1 MKADGPVMEQIRPA
15 IGGPWIRYKLT
26 EDSENPGIAIA
37 MPGFSRQKT
46 GDKNHLLC
54 YHKNIP
60 PGGIRKYAVKGYINY
75 MKTKN
80 IATFFAILAAALYA
94 INIPLSKVLLQFV
107 QPTMMAAFLYLGA
120 GVGLF
125 FYGVFTKEKGEKLT
139 KAELPYT
146 IGMIVLD
153 IAAPILLMLGL
164 QRTNSANASL
174 LNNFEIVATSLI
186 AFLAFREKL
195 SKRLT
200 AAIALVTVA
209 SITLSFEGTGSFE
222 FNTGSLLVLGAA
234 CCWGLENNCT
244 RMLSNKSSVQI
255 TTVKGIFSGLGSL
268 MVALM
273 AGERIPGAVWILAAL
288 ILGFVAYGLS
298 INFYIK
304 AQKDL
309 GAAKTSAYYS
319 VAPFLGVLFGVLLL
333 RERPGIQFDI
343 GLAIMIGATVLMVK
357 DTISLQHTHEHSHRH
372 THEHA
377 HGELIHT
384 HEHCHIHSHTHIH
397 GEDESA
403 HGHTHETID
412 GHDHEHTSL

>member
-1 MKADGPVMEQIRPA
+1 
-15 IGGPWIRYKLT
+15 
-26 EDSENPGIAIA
+26 
-37 MPGFSRQKT
+37 
-46 GDKNHLLC
+46 
-54 YHKNIP
+54 
-60 PGGIRKYAVKGYINY
+60 

-80 IATFFAILAAALYA
+80 IATLFAILAAALYA
-94 INIPLSKVLLQFV
+94 VNIPLSKVLLQFV

-125 FYGVFTKEKGEKLT
+125 VYGAAIKEKGEKLT

-146 IGMIVLD
+146 VGMIVLD

-164 QRTNSANASL
+164 QHTGSANASL

-186 AFLAFREKL
+186 AFFAFREKL
-195 SKRLT
+195 SKQLT
-200 AAIALVTVA
+200 AAIVMVTAA
-209 SITLSFEGTGSFE
+209 SVTLSFEGAGSLQ
-222 FNTGSLLVLGAA
+222 FNSGSLLVLAAA

-255 TTVKGIFSGLGSL
+255 TTIKGVFSGIGSL
-268 MVALM
+268 IVALTVGEKLPGIIWALAVM
-273 AGERIPGAVWILAAL
+273 A
-288 ILGFVAYGLS
+288 LGFVAYGLS

-333 RERPGIQFDI
+333 REELGIRFYL

-357 DTISLQHTHEHSHRH
+357 DTISLQHTHEHSHSH

-377 HGELIHT
+377 HGDLIHA
-384 HEHCHIHSHTHIH
+384 HEHSHTHSHTHIH
-397 GEDESA
+397 DQDESA
-403 HGHTHETID
+403 HGHTHHALD
-412 GHDHEHTSL
+412 GHDHSHTQC